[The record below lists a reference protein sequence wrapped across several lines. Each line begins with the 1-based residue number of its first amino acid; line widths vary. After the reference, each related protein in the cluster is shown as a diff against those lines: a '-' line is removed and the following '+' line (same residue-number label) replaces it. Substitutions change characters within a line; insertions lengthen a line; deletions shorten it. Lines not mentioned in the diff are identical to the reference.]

1 MYPVIIMSIED
12 DSDREFMEWL
22 YGEYYLLMR
31 KKAYEIVMDDNVVD
45 DIINDTLYF
54 GSIGK

>member
-1 MYPVIIMSIED
+1 MYPVIIMFIED

>member
-1 MYPVIIMSIED
+1 MYPVIIMFIED
-12 DSDREFMEWL
+12 DSYREFMEWL